1 MRTLIRFDGPCVLKL
16 SRFLF
21 AVVAW
26 ILGLSLHF
34 HVHASEVEKIRQRA
48 TTPAVQQ
55 RLDAIKAAPAGE
67 DKPLESPILKAAVPA
82 TETSAVEQPSI
93 LQEKVNEALMPVSLD
108 DRIQKQS
115 LEANLKQ
122 FGYDLFAD
130 KKSTFAPVENI
141 PVPLDYII
149 SPGDTFTLQ
158 VFGSTDVEYK
168 LVVTREGKL
177 LVPEVGD
184 ISVGGLTFEE
194 SKLLLSQR
202 IAKVRLGVKTVVT
215 LTDMHTIQVILMG
228 EVVKPGTYTVSGLTS
243 LFNALS
249 VSGGV
254 KTSGSLRNVEVR
266 RQNKSVAKLDLYE
279 ILMYGRATNNIYL
292 RHGDVIYIPPI
303 GTTVSVAG
311 EVNRPAIYEI
321 KQEVSARDLLEL
333 AGGALPT
340 ADLKNAQ
347 IRRLKAPSG
356 YTLVQVNL
364 GEAGQTTSIRNGD
377 QLRVYPV
384 PNRMQNVVL
393 LSGNVLNPGGYQWR
407 QGMRVSDLIS
417 NPERLGQRTDFKA
430 AALVREKS
438 FTRRFE
444 VQYFNLEQ
452 ALENPASTSNLLLAP
467 RDEVVVFDTHSSR
480 EQLLSETVRQLRLQS
495 TVSDPARI
503 VELRGFFKHGGVYPL
518 ERGMRWLDIVY
529 ASGGLQDGVDLKY
542 AVLMRREKVTHRLE
556 AIRLEPQKALVNA
569 TGDNNPILLPED
581 TLYLFDS
588 RINRSELMKRDLD
601 EITAQAGYEQP
612 TPVVTISGKVRQPGR
627 FPLTPGMRVDDLIQA
642 AGGMTEDAYGRTG
655 LLTRQLEV
663 ADEFQKTEQVE
674 LNLAAK
680 EPLLPTADLVLRAR
694 DHLVIRAKPEFESG
708 IQTVSIEG
716 EVKFPG
722 TYPIRKRETLCEVMQ
737 RAGGF
742 TQDAYV
748 FGTVFTRESVRKR
761 EQDSINQIFGQ
772 FDTLLA
778 EVHVS
783 SSYDNDKKLPVNH
796 QANEIYNVIR
806 NLKPPQAAGRMV
818 IDMQAAVNQCSE
830 TADFV
835 LENGDRIRVPKR
847 RDEVTVVG
855 QVYQPMSHIFRRDRG
870 AVDYIN
876 LSGGFKQLAAN
887 EHAFVVQA
895 NGEVV
900 SLRSSFSNW
909 LTLGSVANSQVTPGS
924 TIVVPLNVDR
934 INGRENAQSWLDMIY
949 KATVSAA
956 SLAFLNGKTISVGN

>member
-1 MRTLIRFDGPCVLKL
+1 MQTNLPTMHAFIPIARSFLLICFGL
-16 SRFLF
+16 FL
-21 AVVAW
+21 
-26 ILGLSLHF
+26 
-34 HVHASEVEKIRQRA
+34 HVSASANEEDRIRSQMQSPAMLQRME
-48 TTPAVQQ
+48 
-55 RLDAIKAAPAGE
+55 AIKAAPSGE
-67 DKPLESPILKAAVPA
+67 DKPLAPPAVTGSINAP
-82 TETSAVEQPSI
+82 EPPVIEQPSA

-122 FGYDLFAD
+122 FGYELFLD
-130 KKSTFAPVENI
+130 RKSTFAPVENI

-149 SPGDTFTLQ
+149 SPGDTFTVQ
-158 VFGSTDVEYK
+158 VFGPTDVEYK

-177 LVPEVGD
+177 LIPEVGD
-184 ISVGGLTFEE
+184 VSVSGLTFEE
-194 SKLLLSQR
+194 SKTLLSHR
-202 IAKVRLGVKTVVT
+202 ISKVRLGVKTVVT

-228 EVVKPGTYTVSGLTS
+228 EVIKPGTYTISGLTS
-243 LFNALS
+243 LFNALA

-266 RQNKSVAKLDLYE
+266 RLNKLIATLDLYE
-279 ILMYGRATNNIYL
+279 ILLLGKASNNIYL

-303 GTTVSVAG
+303 GETVSVAG

-321 KQEVSARDLLEL
+321 KHERTAQELLQL
-333 AGGALPT
+333 SGGALPT

-364 GEAGQTTSIRNGD
+364 GDTTRPTAIRNGD

-407 QGMRVSDLIS
+407 PGMRVSDLITS
-417 NPERLGQRTDFKA
+417 PDWLRQRTDFKT
-430 AALVREKS
+430 AALVREKV
-438 FTRRFE
+438 FTRRYQI
-444 VQYFNLEQ
+444 QYFNLGQ
-452 ALENPASTSNLLLAP
+452 ALESPNSASDLMLAP
-467 RDEVVVFDTHSSR
+467 RDEVLVFDTHSSR
-480 EQLLSETVRQLRLQS
+480 EQLLADTVRQLRLQA
-495 TVSDPARI
+495 TVSEPATV
-503 VELRGFFKHGGVYPL
+503 VELKGFLKHGGAYPL
-518 ERGMRWLDIVY
+518 EPGIRWLDMIR

-542 AVLMRREKVTHRLE
+542 AVLTRREPVTHRLE
-556 AIRLEPQKALVNA
+556 AIRLEPQKALQDDR
-569 TGDNNPILLPED
+569 GDNNPILMAGD
-581 TLYLFDS
+581 TLYLFDQRS
-588 RINRSELMKRDLD
+588 NRSELMKRDLD
-601 EITAQAGYEQP
+601 EISSQAGYEQP
-612 TPVVTISGKVRQPGR
+612 TPTVMVSGKVRQPGR
-627 FPLTPGMRVDDLIQA
+627 FPLTPGMRVEDLIQA
-642 AGGMTEDAYGRTG
+642 AGGMLEDAYGRTA

-663 ADEFQKTEQVE
+663 ADEFHKTEQIE
-674 LNLAAK
+674 LNLAAT
-680 EPLLPTADLVLRAR
+680 EPLLPTAELVLKAR
-694 DHLVIRAKPEFESG
+694 DQLVIRAKPEYQSG
-708 IQTVSIEG
+708 IQTVLIEG

-742 TQDAYV
+742 TEDAYI

-761 EQDSINQIFGQ
+761 EQDSINQIFNQ

-796 QANEIYNVIR
+796 QANDIYNVIR
-806 NLKPPQAAGRMV
+806 NLKPPQSVGRMV
-818 IDMQAAVNQCSE
+818 VDMQAAVNQCIE
-830 TADFV
+830 AADLV
-835 LENGDRIRVPKR
+835 LENGDRVSVPKR
-847 RDEVTVVG
+847 LDEVTVVG
-855 QVYQPMSHIFRRDRG
+855 QVYQPMSHKFRGDRG

-900 SLRSSFSNW
+900 SLRSSVSNW
-909 LTLGSVANSQVTPGS
+909 MTLGSVANSQVTPGS

-949 KATVSAA
+949 KATISAA
-956 SLAFLNGKTISVGN
+956 SLAYLNGKTLN